1 MVLDVKSSQEY
12 PVNARDPQGTILGR
26 GLFLLYISDLP
37 GDVIWDIALYVDDS
51 TLYSNCNQAAD
62 LWQQLELTSELEPDL
77 WDTVYW
83 GRKWLVD
90 FNAGKTQPFLF
101 DQSNTLV
108 RLMWKCNGSVL
119 EEILGLTFSSKL
131 DWVSYII
138 SIAKTISRNIGTL
151 IRSIKSFSPKLALY
165 PYQSTIRPCLE
176 YCCHA

>member
-119 EEILGLTFSSKL
+119 EEILGLTFWNTVVTPGLVPLVTTWNCWTSCKNEYAGMVVL
-131 DWVSYII
+131 HLLLLLNPW
-138 SIAKTISRNIGTL
+138 L
-151 IRSIKSFSPKLALY
+151 IVEMW
-165 PYQSTIRPCLE
+165 QG
-176 YCCHA
+176 